1 MNIAVFCF
9 KFRTRRVLSSLRLF
23 VSYFLWY
30 LKGEHSKCY
39 IWSGSKL
46 LHAFDIDFSKIYH
59 LGFCLFGCCSS
70 SSSCCCCCS
79 CCFYCWLICYFPW
92 ICLWF
97 LICFLFFQYSLY
109 RFLCFFN
116 FRRGENNNFPHT
128 FIFVSVSVFRSFPFR
143 TLYSLAF
150 ASLACARIITIRQ
163 KGTFKNICVEKWL
176 SWVSLF
182 LFYFA
187 WISF

>member
-70 SSSCCCCCS
+70 SSCCCCCCS

-97 LICFLFFQYSLY
+97 LICFLFFFNIPYIDFCVSSIFDEVKITT
-109 RFLCFFN
+109 FLI
-116 FRRGENNNFPHT
+116 H
-128 FIFVSVSVFRSFPFR
+128 S
-143 TLYSLAF
+143 Y
-150 ASLACARIITIRQ
+150 
-163 KGTFKNICVEKWL
+163 L
-176 SWVSLF
+176 SQF
-182 LFYFA
+182 LFFA
-187 WISF
+187 VFLFALYIRLHLHHLLVLAL